1 MVDGDSSKVTSRPYY
16 YGSTQANGG
25 IDSDTRESTGVGSDR
40 AIKPISLYL
49 I

>member
-1 MVDGDSSKVTSRPYY
+1 MAMSFLYYY

-25 IDSDTRESTGVGSDR
+25 IHGEKSTGVGNHGT
-40 AIKPISLYL
+40 IKMVSLYF